1 MDNNMNKGINAGTIV
16 GMTFGGMLVAIFIL
30 VSVCKS
36 NYNSMVDAR
45 NNVKKAKADVENMIQ
60 RRFEQIPDLVETVKA
75 HTAHGEK
82 VYTEIA
88 NARKAFSNAL
98 NTDDL
103 KAANEANEA
112 LTIAVDKLATFVN
125 ENYPELK
132 TGETY
137 IALMDEISGAVNRIS
152 TARRYYNNAVFEYN
166 NSIEKFPKNIF
177 ASIFGFEKAE
187 EFKADEEAHKSN
199 LVDFSD

>member
-1 MDNNMNKGINAGTIV
+1 MDTNN
-16 GMTFGGMLVAIFIL
+16 
-30 VSVCKS
+30 
-36 NYNSMVDAR
+36 
-45 NNVKKAKADVENMIQ
+45 
-60 RRFEQIPDLVETVKA
+60 
-75 HTAHGEK
+75 
-82 VYTEIA
+82 
-88 NARKAFSNAL
+88 
-98 NTDDL
+98 L

-152 TARRYYNNAVFEYN
+152 TARRYYNDAVFDYN
-166 NSIEKFPKNIF
+166 TAIEQFPKNIF

-187 EFKADEEAHKSN
+187 EFKADEEAHKPN
-199 LVDFSD
+199 LVDFGD